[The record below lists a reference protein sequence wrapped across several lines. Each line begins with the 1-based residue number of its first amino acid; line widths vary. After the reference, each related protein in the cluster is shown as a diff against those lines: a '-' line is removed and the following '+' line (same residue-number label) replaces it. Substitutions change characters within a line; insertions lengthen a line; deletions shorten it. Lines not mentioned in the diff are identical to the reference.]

1 MRKIT
6 KVRQLKE
13 LSKELGITLPV
24 VSEKLDSKSMR
35 EQSNRLIRYAQEH
48 GVVITPVGYGYFVES
63 YIQFS
68 RCPCDSA
75 RKNCPCE
82 QALEE
87 IKVEGKCL
95 CHLFWRDYQTFL
107 DFRSR
112 SKGVK

>member
-1 MRKIT
+1 MGKIT
-6 KVRQLKE
+6 KLRQLKE
-13 LSKELGITLPV
+13 LSKELGIVLPTL
-24 VSEKLDSKSMR
+24 SGKLNSKAMR
-35 EQSNRLIRYAQEH
+35 EQSNKLVCYAQEH

-68 RCPCDSA
+68 WCPCDPA

-87 IKVEGKCL
+87 IKIEGRCL

-107 DFRSR
+107 DF
-112 SKGVK
+112 SKGGE